1 MSRRRLRPRYAERI
15 DSSADHSTIDGTQAG
30 RDRRRPNLKG
40 AKPSELP
47 VERAERLE
55 LVINLSDREGARPTI
70 PPSLLALADE
80 VIQ

>member
-1 MSRRRLRPRYAERI
+1 MRNVSIRVRIIRL
-15 DSSADHSTIDGTQAG
+15 IDGTQAG